1 MPIHFIGLVS
11 LITECWNWD
20 AHKRLGFP
28 EICERLKKL
37 KIDILK
43 NTFHAVEPT
52 YNNMVPQTNTSSIGK
67 LQGFIDYDELN
78 KEVCISNPNA
88 LSHEVTSTLIFF
100 SINKYLPTW
109 T

>member
-1 MPIHFIGLVS
+1 
-11 LITECWNWD
+11 LINECWNWD
-20 AHKRLGFP
+20 ALKRPGFP
-28 EICERLKKL
+28 EIYERLKKL
-37 KIDILK
+37 KIDILTK
-43 NTFHAVEPT
+43 TFHAVEPT
-52 YNNMVPQTNTSSIGK
+52 YDNMLPQTNIFSIVK
-67 LQGFIDYDELN
+67 SQQFIDYDELN